1 MRLIGHVSTAV
12 LVAAPLI
19 LHREEIPALA
29 APGLSDFQLLW
40 WVGLFSALP
49 DLDIVLQRWL
59 PIKHRGFA
67 SHSLLTALLVG
78 GLLVFAQA
86 LAGGQVL
93 ALPTAW
99 RPWCAAAAPWL
110 SPGAIAL
117 ALLGILAHLLGD
129 SFTKTGVPLCYPG
142 QAWKFPLLG
151 GRAAFDNPILNAI
164 PLAAATWLLAVWFH
178 LDAGILGRFGHW
190 RNALGL

>member
-19 LHREEIPALA
+19 LHREKVPVLA
-29 APGLSDFQLLW
+29 APGLSDVQLLW
-40 WVGLFSALP
+40 WVGLFAALP

-67 SHSLLTALLVG
+67 SHSLFTAILVAATLAAAHVTALVRPAWLPAAVAAW
-78 GLLVFAQA
+78 LAPAA
-86 LAGGQVL
+86 L
-93 ALPTAW
+93 
-99 RPWCAAAAPWL
+99 WL

-117 ALLGILAHLLGD
+117 ALVGVLAHLLGD

-142 QAWKFPLLG
+142 QAWTFPLLG
-151 GRAAFDNPILNAI
+151 GRVAFDNPVLNAI
-164 PLAAATWLLAVWFH
+164 PLLAAVWVLAAWFH
-178 LDAGILGRFGHW
+178 LDGEILGRLGHW
-190 RNALGL
+190 RSVLRL